1 MPIRGL
7 DMAKQSALEALP
19 PGLALFGHVLLA
31 AGVKVVL
38 IVGQLLYL
46 HPAVPLHYAA
56 PAGCDSCAL
65 GNR

>member
-46 HPAVPLHYAA
+46 HSA
-56 PAGCDSCAL
+56 
-65 GNR
+65 